1 MNGGA
6 GPWGSPAGG
15 GCLLLVSWLSLP
27 DMNPIHWLFDKL
39 YPAIRF
45 VYERIQGHRW
55 FDQITDQL
63 WLGGAPTYR
72 RDYDFLVQSGIK
84 AVVNIRAE
92 RDDDISLYQQHDI
105 AYLRQEVLDVMVP
118 GPELL
123 DEGVAFIRQNVEA
136 GRSVL
141 VHCAKGRGRSATLLA
156 AYLMRYEGYG
166 YDQARALLV
175 AKRPLV
181 NLQGRHQRVLEMWI
195 EQTTPSL
202 APIAEQ
208 QTLVGD

>member
-1 MNGGA
+1 MPGL
-6 GPWGSPAGG
+6 GPARQA

-27 DMNPIHWLFDKL
+27 HMNPIHWLFDKL

-55 FDQITDQL
+55 FDQVTDQL

-72 RDYDFLVQSGIK
+72 RDYDFLVQSGIR

-92 RDDDISLYQQHDI
+92 RDDDISLYQQEDI

-118 GPELL
+118 SPELL

-136 GRSVL
+136 GRTVL

-156 AYLMRYEGYG
+156 AYLMRYEGYS
-166 YDQARALLV
+166 YDRARELLV

-181 NLQGRHQRVLEMWI
+181 NLQGRHQRALETWI
-195 EQTTPSL
+195 ERTDPSVL
-202 APIAEQ
+202 PIAEQ
-208 QTLVGD
+208 QPLVGD